1 MNSSREEEDAEV
13 LNVFF
18 LKGRASFR
26 ASTSTSTSAVAETIS
41 INIVS
46 GARALNEPSRRIR
59 KDWKDIVHRIDVV
72 ENKYRFEGESASSWW
87 KNTSTLPPLPP
98 PLREGKGNA
107 NWEYNTYRY
116 ISTFFFF
123 QFFSF
128 FCFLFFFFLFC
139 FFFFSFSRYQNCP
152 NLLLLRRQGRRSL
165 EHAWK
170 KSDLIIVDGNDES
183 RVSA

>member
-72 ENKYRFEGESASSWW
+72 EEQ
-87 KNTSTLPPLPP
+87 
-98 PLREGKGNA
+98 
-107 NWEYNTYRY
+107 
-116 ISTFFFF
+116 I
-123 QFFSF
+123 
-128 FCFLFFFFLFC
+128 
-139 FFFFSFSRYQNCP
+139 
-152 NLLLLRRQGRRSL
+152 
-165 EHAWK
+165 
-170 KSDLIIVDGNDES
+170 
-183 RVSA
+183 

>member
-46 GARALNEPSRRIR
+46 GARALNEPSRRIQ

-123 QFFSF
+123 SI
-128 FCFLFFFFLFC
+128 FFLFLLS
-139 FFFFSFSRYQNCP
+139 FFFFSF
-152 NLLLLRRQGRRSL
+152 LFFLFLFFSL
-165 EHAWK
+165 PE
-170 KSDLIIVDGNDES
+170 LP
-183 RVSA
+183 